1 MNLEILIAILFGGL
15 LVYRGLFSHHRTRI
29 RITAMCLGTLIIVAA
44 ISVHPQGGIMGQ
56 GSVAQKGARHIPDE
70 QESLIAVKLYQNQV
84 TPELKKQAEKLIEEA
99 QTRPFNKKSPEDFLI
114 LASREYELNNIDQ
127 ALDLAY
133 SGLHLNPQNKQVDAA
148 LSNIT
153 GMVFSSLGFD
163 KIATVR
169 FEEALK
175 KFPYDADTH
184 NHLGILYFEQKNY
197 REAEEKFKK
206 ALTLRPTDGKIYY
219 NLGSLFKEQNSLRK
233 AEKTFKH
240 ALKVAPESPDLHNGL
255 GTVFWAQDKQAD
267 AEKEFEKAMELS
279 LGYDLSPKKEEP
291 KKDPSKQNF

>member
-1 MNLEILIAILFGGL
+1 MNIELFVAILFGGL
-15 LVYRGLFSHHRTRI
+15 LIYRGLFSLHRTRI
-29 RITAMCLGTLIIVAA
+29 RIVAMCLGTLIIVTA
-44 ISVHPQGGIMGQ
+44 ISVIPQNSRVGQAGI
-56 GSVAQKGARHIPDE
+56 AQNISRYTPDE
-70 QESLIAVKLYQNQV
+70 QESLIAIKLYQNQI
-84 TPELKKQAEKLIEEA
+84 TPEIKNRAEKLIKAA
-99 QTRPFNKKSPEDFLI
+99 QSRPFHKKSPEDFLV
-114 LASREYELNNIDQ
+114 LASREYEQNNIDQ
-127 ALDLAY
+127 ALDFAY
-133 SGLHLNPQNKQVDAA
+133 AGLHLNPKNKQVDAA

-163 KIATVR
+163 EFATVR

-184 NHLGILYFEQKNY
+184 NHLGILYFEQKDFLK
-197 REAEEKFKK
+197 AEEKFKK
-206 ALTLRPTDGKIYY
+206 ALTLRPKDGKIYY
-219 NLGSLFKEQNSLRK
+219 NLGNLFKEQNSLRK

-279 LGYDLSPKKEEP
+279 LGYDLETESQKQEKE
-291 KKDPSKQNF
+291 SQNY